1 MLINP
6 SRCRMPTP
14 ARELSGTDS
23 TVAARPCKGLGDRL
37 VVLCSI
43 LASSSIGAPSSRI
56 KQDPLAQHISYG
68 NSLCVPS
75 FHESPPIAIHGF
87 VQLASILYASLCP
100 AAAFHLIIAFG
111 TITSFG
117 VVAGFCR
124 RLRKRR
130 KLGVNDSRGWMS
142 CTTRLH
148 CHLGDWIQTY
158 TFLGGRIQTCTL
170 ACRAVCNSSMS

>member
-1 MLINP
+1 MAIRFVCLLFTKAPN
-6 SRCRMPTP
+6 R
-14 ARELSGTDS
+14 DS
-23 TVAARPCKGLGDRL
+23 WICTTG
-37 VVLCSI
+37 
-43 LASSSIGAPSSRI
+43 
-56 KQDPLAQHISYG
+56 
-68 NSLCVPS
+68 
-75 FHESPPIAIHGF
+75 
-87 VQLASILYASLCP
+87 LYATLCP

>member
-23 TVAARPCKGLGDRL
+23 TVAARPCKGLGDCL

-75 FHESPPIAIHGF
+75 FHESHQSRIHG
-87 VQLASILYASLCP
+87 ICTTGLYATLCP

-148 CHLGDWIQTY
+148 CHLGDGIQTY